1 MGDSKRFDE
10 MATLIVRHFPSGKY
24 PTIADVAGGSGLL
37 NKALS
42 IKGYTVTSYDGK
54 KRRNIPRNVSIKWK
68 LFDETIKDDYSLIV
82 GMHPDAATDVIIK
95 SAHDRG
101 VPFVI
106 VPCCVIPTTTVDSYG
121 GSDWFLFLTRYAQR
135 LGFDTM
141 SYTLKMQGQNKVLIG
156 RL

>member
-1 MGDSKRFDE
+1 MGDSKRFEE
-10 MATLIVRHFPSGKY
+10 MSSLIARHFPSSKY

-37 NKALS
+37 NQALS

-54 KRRNIPRNVSIKWK
+54 RRRNIPHVIIKWK
-68 LFDETIKDDYSLIV
+68 LFDETIKDPYSLII

-95 SAHDRG
+95 SAYDRR
-101 VPFVI
+101 VPFVL
-106 VPCCVIPTTTVDSYG
+106 VPCCVIPFVTIHSYD
-121 GSDWFLFLTRYAQR
+121 GSDWFSFLTRYAQR